1 MILAILFLRGVGI
14 VGHQKGDGEDAERK
28 EHDHEAG
35 RISRAHS
42 RGEESARDDVR
53 EKSPGQDIV
62 VRSCIRV

>member
-14 VGHQKGDGEDAERK
+14 VGHQKGDGDEDAEGK

-42 RGEESARDDVR
+42 RGEESAREDVR
-53 EKSPGQDIV
+53 EKSPGQDSV
-62 VRSCIRV
+62 VRSSI